1 MPGCYHALMN
11 SKGTLLGQIK
21 ERPLYAFALVGVLST
36 TIDLLLFKGLLFLG
50 VWTWLATALG
60 FISGLIN
67 GYLLNSAFVFQVNR
81 TVIQSLKYSIVSL
94 GGLLITEGIVL
105 GLSGHSHVLSPF
117 EAKLVAVGIV
127 FFWNYVLS
135 RRWAFK

>member
-1 MPGCYHALMN
+1 MN
-11 SKGTLLGQIK
+11 SKSTLLGLIK

-36 TIDLLLFKGLLFLG
+36 TIDLLLFKGFLFLG
-50 VWTWLATALG
+50 VWKWLATALG
-60 FISGLIN
+60 YSAGLLN

-81 TVIQSLKYSIVSL
+81 TVIQSLKYGIVSL

-105 GLSGHSHVLSPF
+105 GLSGHSHLITPF
-117 EAKLVAVGIV
+117 KAKLVAVGIV